1 MACCSNSGGSTWLR
15 AVVLV
20 GMALGA
26 GGLHMA
32 LSDPISTEL
41 KGSGVV
47 VPTTPTTT
55 AKFPT
60 LPESG
65 SGSGPKVTAPEA
77 APVVTRPTT
86 EPATNTPTDAKPPTP
101 ETATPNPTP
110 ITPAPAPVADAGG
123 QTMLST
129 DAAVALFNDLQTQ
142 FVDAREPDEF
152 GVGRIPSAVSLPV
165 SAFNGQN
172 AEATEIKINMYLR
185 RDLNVVVYCGGGQ
198 CDASKLVAKN
208 LQARAFSK
216 VAVYHDGMTG
226 WTAAGLPTESGPENP
241 PGLPRMPV
249 TPPSSGGT
257 SGGGS
262 KP

>member
-1 MACCSNSGGSTWLR
+1 
-15 AVVLV
+15 
-20 GMALGA
+20 
-26 GGLHMA
+26 
-32 LSDPISTEL
+32 
-41 KGSGVV
+41 
-47 VPTTPTTT
+47 
-55 AKFPT
+55 
-60 LPESG
+60 
-65 SGSGPKVTAPEA
+65 
-77 APVVTRPTT
+77 
-86 EPATNTPTDAKPPTP
+86 
-101 ETATPNPTP
+101 
-110 ITPAPAPVADAGG
+110 
-123 QTMLST
+123 MLST

-152 GVGRIPSAVSLPV
+152 GAGRIPSAVSLPV

-241 PGLPRMPV
+241 PGLPRMPI
-249 TPPSSGGT
+249 TPPASGGT